1 MSKVLRLKG
10 VIRDINYDPQV
21 RTKPLEQFA
30 VDGFDINAPR
40 RGSGIIEFADD
51 TSFGFSKWRG
61 PKPSRTYPSAG
72 IYRTYHLQTKR
83 VTVIPVIKDEGNDTQ
98 NNERLGSMTLARMNL
113 TDVYIILAW
122 YEYAEPNLTRGG
134 NRITGQLLN
143 NSSVVE
149 KMREI
154 KRAQKSALH
163 WNTMH
168 FERDYEYVYRQAV
181 ESYQKIGRQYN
192 LEMHSADNHLAILE
206 QYLVDGKFNLDA
218 FARRSSARSAA
229 AAKREAMTTHDLEQ
243 LSDGEKAYFELVN
256 LQGGIY
262 HLTVDEVY
270 WEDGRLVV
278 QESKNTSDGIMPSLG
293 DIQDGLFRNILFY
306 SIDELY
312 LDDKPIEFTTRLKL
326 TGNVIGELM
335 LPNDGEAAIESF
347 SDANNFKSAKRHLLR
362 LLHQEV
368 TINPGFSIEIA
379 TNR

>member
-1 MSKVLRLKG
+1 MSKILCLKG

-21 RTKPLEQFA
+21 RTKPLEQFS
-30 VDGFDINAPR
+30 VDGFDINAPSH
-40 RGSGIIEFADD
+40 GSGLIEFADE
-51 TSFGFSKWRG
+51 TSFGFSKWKG

-83 VTVIPVIKDEGNDTQ
+83 VTVIPVIKDEGNDTR

-122 YEYAEPNLTRGG
+122 YEYAEPNLKRGG

-143 NSSVVE
+143 NSFVLE

-168 FERDYEYVYRQAV
+168 FERDYENVFRQAV
-181 ESYQKIGRQYN
+181 ESYRRIGN
-192 LEMHSADNHLAILE
+192 LCNVEMHSAANHLAILE
-206 QYLVDGKFNLDA
+206 QYLVDGKFDLDA

-256 LQGGIY
+256 LQGGNY
-262 HLTVDEVY
+262 YLTVDEVF
-270 WEDGRLVV
+270 WEDGKLVV
-278 QESKNTSDGIMPSLG
+278 QESKNTSGGIIPSLG

-312 LDDKPIEFTTRLKL
+312 LDDKPVEFTTRLKL
-326 TGNVIGELM
+326 TGNVTGTLM
-335 LPNDGEAAIESF
+335 LPDDGEAAIEPF
-347 SDANNFKSAKRHLLR
+347 ADANNFKSEKRHLLR

-368 TINPGFSIEIA
+368 IINPGFSIEIA
-379 TNR
+379 SNK

>member
-10 VIRDINYDPQV
+10 IIRDINYDPQV
-21 RTKPLEQFA
+21 RTIPLEHFA
-30 VDGFDINAPR
+30 LDGFNINSADA
-40 RGSGIIEFADD
+40 SGIIEFADD
-51 TSFGFSKWRG
+51 TSFGYSKWKS
-61 PKPSRTYPSAG
+61 PKASRTYPGTG

-83 VTVIPVIKDEGNDTQ
+83 VTVIPVIKDEGDDTQ
-98 NNERLGSMTLARMNL
+98 NNDRLGSMALARMNL
-113 TDVYIILAW
+113 TSVYIILAW
-122 YEYAEPNLTRGG
+122 YEHAEPNLTLGG
-134 NRITGQLLN
+134 NRVTGQLLN
-143 NSSVVE
+143 NGFVVE

-168 FERDYEYVYRQAV
+168 FERDFEYVFRQAV
-181 ESYQKIGRQYN
+181 ESYQRIGKLCN
-192 LEMHSADNHLAILE
+192 VEMHSAENHLAILE

-218 FARRSSARSAA
+218 FARHSSARSSA

-243 LSDGEKAYFELVN
+243 LSDGDKAYFELVN

-262 HLTVDEVY
+262 HLTVDEVF

-278 QESKNTSDGIMPSLG
+278 QESKNTTKQVMPSLG

-312 LDDKPIEFTTRLKL
+312 LDGQQIEFTTRLKL
-326 TGNVIGELM
+326 TGNIRGVLK
-335 LPNDGEAAIESF
+335 LPDDGEAAIEPF
-347 SDANNFKSAKRHLLR
+347 ADANKLTSSRRRLLSF
-362 LLHQEV
+362 LHQEV

-379 TNR
+379 ANK

>member
-30 VDGFDINAPR
+30 LDGFDINAPLH
-40 RGSGIIEFADD
+40 GSGIIEFADD
-51 TSFGFSKWRG
+51 TSYGFSKWKG

-83 VTVIPVIKDEGNDTQ
+83 VTVIPVIKDEGNDTR

-122 YEYAEPNLTRGG
+122 YEHAEPNLKRGG

-143 NSSVVE
+143 NAFVVE

-168 FERDYEYVYRQAV
+168 FERDYERVFRQAV
-181 ESYQKIGRQYN
+181 ERYRRIGN
-192 LEMHSADNHLAILE
+192 HCNVEMHSSANHLAILE
-206 QYLVDGKFNLDA
+206 QYLVDGKFDLDV
-218 FARRSSARSAA
+218 FSRHSSARSSSAA
-229 AAKREAMTTHDLEQ
+229 MREAMTRHDLEQ
-243 LSDGEKAYFELVN
+243 LSDGEKAYIELVN

-262 HLTVDEVY
+262 YLTVDEVF
-270 WEDGRLVV
+270 WEEGRLVI

-312 LDDKPIEFTTRLKL
+312 LDDNPVEFTTRLKL
-326 TGNVIGELM
+326 TGNVTGKLL
-335 LPNDGEAAIESF
+335 LPDDGEAAIESF
-347 SDANNFKSAKRHLLR
+347 ADANNLTPVRRRLLR
-362 LLHQEV
+362 LLQKEV

-379 TNR
+379 PKK

>member
-10 VIRDINYDPQV
+10 IIRDIDYDPQV

-30 VDGFDINAPR
+30 LDGFDINTAL
-40 RGSGIIEFADD
+40 GSGIIEFADD
-51 TSFGFSKWRG
+51 TSFGYSKWKG

-113 TDVYIILAW
+113 TSVYIILAW
-122 YEYAEPNLTRGG
+122 YDHAEPNSTRGG

-143 NSSVVE
+143 NEFVVE

-168 FERDYEYVYRQAV
+168 IERDFEYVYRQAV
-181 ESYQKIGRQYN
+181 ESYQRIGKLCN
-192 LEMHSADNHLAILE
+192 VEMHSAENHLAILE
-206 QYLVDGKFNLDA
+206 QYLVDCEFNLDA
-218 FARRSSARSAA
+218 FARYSSARSSA

-243 LSDGEKAYFELVN
+243 LSDGDKAYFELVN

-262 HLTVDEVY
+262 HLTVDEVF

-278 QESKNTSDGIMPSLG
+278 QESKNTTKAIMPSLG

-312 LDDKPIEFTTRLKL
+312 LDSQQLEFTTRLKL
-326 TGNVIGELM
+326 TGNIRGVLK
-335 LPNDGEAAIESF
+335 LPDDGEAAIEPF
-347 SDANNFKSAKRHLLR
+347 ADANNLTSVKRRLLS

-368 TINPGFSIEIA
+368 TINPGFSIVITA
-379 TNR
+379 NK

>member
-10 VIRDINYDPQV
+10 VIRDIDYDPQV

-30 VDGFDINAPR
+30 LDGFDINAPLH
-40 RGSGIIEFADD
+40 GSGIIEFADD

-83 VTVIPVIKDEGNDTQ
+83 VTVIPVIKDEGNDTR

-122 YEYAEPNLTRGG
+122 YELAEPDLKLGG

-143 NSSVVE
+143 NSSVLE

-168 FERDYEYVYRQAV
+168 FERDYERIFRQAV
-181 ESYQKIGRQYN
+181 ESYRRIGN
-192 LEMHSADNHLAILE
+192 LCNVEMHSAANHLAILE
-206 QYLVDGKFNLDA
+206 QYLVDRKFDLDA
-218 FARRSSARSAA
+218 FARHSSARSAA

-262 HLTVDEVY
+262 YLTVDEVF

-278 QESKNTSDGIMPSLG
+278 QESKNTTKGIIPSLG

-306 SIDELY
+306 SIDEMY
-312 LDDKPIEFTTRLKL
+312 LDDKPVEFTTRLKL
-326 TGNVIGELM
+326 TGNVTGTLM
-335 LPNDGEAAIESF
+335 LPDDGEAAIERF
-347 SDANNFKSAKRHLLR
+347 ADANNLKTVRRRLLR

-379 TNR
+379 PKK